1 MKSRHGKKKRLTAAV
16 ILLGILVIG
25 WAVISYAAED
35 EYKVHHNITI
45 DLGGGTCDKIYYQ
58 SQIDNGDDAGQWND
72 DLRIGNIL
80 LTVMENTILL
90 LIIRHLCRKQIQ

>member
-16 ILLGILVIG
+16 VLLGILVIG

-45 DLGGGTCDKIYYQ
+45 DLGEEHVIRYII
-58 SQIDNGDDAGQWND
+58 SHRLIMEIMRDNGMM
-72 DLRIGNIL
+72 I
-80 LTVMENTILL
+80 
-90 LIIRHLCRKQIQ
+90 

>member
-16 ILLGILVIG
+16 VLLGILVIG

-45 DLGGGTCDKIYYQ
+45 DLGGGT
-58 SQIDNGDDAGQWND
+58 
-72 DLRIGNIL
+72 
-80 LTVMENTILL
+80 ME
-90 LIIRHLCRKQIQ
+90 

>member
-16 ILLGILVIG
+16 VLLGILVIG

-45 DLGGGTCDKIYYQ
+45 DLGGGIRYII
-58 SQIDNGDDAGQWND
+58 SRRLIMEIMPDNGMM
-72 DLRIGNIL
+72 I
-80 LTVMENTILL
+80 
-90 LIIRHLCRKQIQ
+90 

>member
-1 MKSRHGKKKRLTAAV
+1 MKSRHGKKKRLTAAAV
-16 ILLGILVIG
+16 LLGILVIG

-58 SQIDNGDDAGQWND
+58 SQIDNGDNAGQWND
-72 DLRIGNIL
+72 DL
-80 LTVMENTILL
+80 
-90 LIIRHLCRKQIQ
+90 